1 MKRYIQEPNYG
12 IYGDERYNDNRM
24 IEEKDGEWIK
34 YEEIKDYLCCTCLS
48 VLNDKKISQGEI
60 VKKIVREEL
69 KELEDRLLTAM
80 TIPH

>member
-1 MKRYIQEPNYG
+1 MKRYNYFWRLQG
-12 IYGDERYNDNRM
+12 SKKGGFL
-24 IEEKDGEWIK
+24 EEEDGEWVK

-60 VKKIVREEL
+60 IKKIVREEL